1 MKDYMIDDLDIIVQ
15 QVFKDI
21 IGCECNYFIDDDK
34 ITFEIVDKSE
44 LFSDV
49 RVKCGI
55 KFDHLYSQDSGLL
68 IGKLDE
74 IRFELLMKMAI
85 SKWVKSK

>member
-1 MKDYMIDDLDIIVQ
+1 MEDYMADDLGIILSGVFRDIA
-15 QVFKDI
+15 D
-21 IGCECNYFIDDDK
+21 CECDYLIDDDRIIFG
-34 ITFEIVDKSE
+34 ITDMSE
-44 LFSDV
+44 LLSG
-49 RVKCGI
+49 VKARTGV

-74 IRFELLMKMAI
+74 IRFELLLKLAI